1 MAYNKKN
8 LLRKIVEIQTIVLAA
23 KKRGATQ
30 VWIYRNLVCDQYHI
44 SESTYNNYL
53 SINAKRELELID
65 RVDEEKKKQLE
76 LF

>member
-23 KKRGATQ
+23 KKRGAAQ
-30 VWIYRNLVCDQYHI
+30 VWIYRNLVSAQYHI

-65 RVDEEKKKQLE
+65 KLEEEKKKQLE